1 MKTIRCN
8 ISRIVIVLI
17 AIVTAFSVAAR
28 NDKKEISRNLNLFN
42 SIYKELQTTYVD
54 TIDAE
59 KSINTAINAMLN
71 EIDPY
76 TVYISEK
83 EQDDFM
89 TISTGEYAGI
99 GAYIMERDGN
109 VYVSEPY
116 ENSPAHRAG
125 LKAGDMFV
133 KINNDTVKGW
143 HSSQVSE
150 KLKGQAETDVVVTV
164 KRQYEVDSILTF
176 NITRKKIRMPSVP
189 YYKMLPGG
197 VGYIYL
203 TSFTEKAPQEVK
215 DALNEFKKDPQFKS
229 VVLDLRGNG
238 GGLLESAVQIVGCF
252 VPKGTEVLR
261 TRGRNVLN
269 EKIYKTTTS
278 PIDAKIPLAVLID
291 GGSAS
296 SSEIVA
302 GALQDLDRAVIV
314 GSRSYGKG
322 LVQTTRPLPYNGL
335 LKVTISK
342 YYIPSGRLIQ
352 AIDYSHRNTDGS
364 VARTPDSLTTVYH
377 TVAGREVRDG
387 GGITP
392 DVKAIDTTQVNR
404 LTYNIVRD
412 NWSFDFATKFASEN
426 KQIPEPEKFEITD
439 SIFADFKNFIDPEKF
454 EYDKACESVM
464 KVLKETAQR
473 EGYMNDKT
481 KYQIEIL
488 ESMLK
493 HDLNR
498 DLDNNREEISK
509 ILANEIMSRYYFQ
522 KGRIIEELKHDVT
535 LDKAI
540 EILSDSKEYSRILSP
555 VK

>member
-1 MKTIRCN
+1 MKTIYRN
-8 ISRIVIVLI
+8 IPRFVLLLI
-17 AIVTAFSVAAR
+17 AVTTTLSVIAR

-42 SIYKELQTTYVD
+42 SLYKELQTTYVD

-83 EQDDFM
+83 EQDEFL

-125 LKAGDMFV
+125 LKAGDMFL
-133 KINNDTVKGW
+133 KINNDSVNNW

-150 KLKGQAETDVVVTV
+150 KLKGQAETDVEVTV
-164 KRQYEVDSILTF
+164 KRKYATDSILTF
-176 NITRKKIRMPSVP
+176 KITRKKIQMPSVP
-189 YYKMLPGG
+189 YYTMLPGG

-215 DALNEFKKDPQFKS
+215 DALLEFKKDPQFKS

-278 PIDAKIPLAVLID
+278 PVDAKMPLAVLID

-302 GALQDLDRAVIV
+302 GALQDLDRAVII

-352 AIDYSHRNTDGS
+352 AIDYSHRNPDGS

-377 TVAGREVRDG
+377 TLAGREVRDG

-392 DVKAIDTTQVNR
+392 DVKAVDTTQVNR

-426 KQIPEPEKFEITD
+426 ARITSPQDFEISD
-439 SIFADFKNFIDPEKF
+439 SIFNDFKNFIDPEKF

-473 EGYMNDKT
+473 EGYMNDET
-481 KYQIEIL
+481 KKQIEIL

-498 DLDNNREEISK
+498 DLDTNRDEISR
-509 ILANEIMSRYYFQ
+509 ILANEIISRYYFQ
-522 KGRIIEELKHDVT
+522 KGRIIEELRHDVT
-535 LDKAI
+535 LDKAV
-540 EILSDSKEYSRILSP
+540 EILSDLKEYSRILSP
-555 VK
+555 AK

>member
-1 MKTIRCN
+1 MKTIYRN
-8 ISRIVIVLI
+8 IPRFVLVLI
-17 AIVTAFSVAAR
+17 AVATTLSVAAR

-42 SIYKELQTTYVD
+42 SLYKELQTTYVD

-83 EQDDFM
+83 EQDEFM

-99 GAYIMERDGN
+99 GAYIMESNGK

-125 LKAGDMFV
+125 LKAGDMFL
-133 KINNDTVKGW
+133 KINNDSVNNW

-150 KLKGQAETDVVVTV
+150 KLKGQAETDVEVTV
-164 KRQYEVDSILTF
+164 KRKYATDSILTF
-176 NITRKKIRMPSVP
+176 KITRKKIQMPSVP
-189 YYKMLPGG
+189 YYTMLPGG

-215 DALNEFKKDPQFKS
+215 DALMEFKKDPQFKS

-238 GGLLESAVQIVGCF
+238 GGLLESAVQIIGCF

-278 PIDAKIPLAVLID
+278 PVDAKIPLAVLID

-302 GALQDLDRAVIV
+302 GALQDLDRAIIV

-352 AIDYSHRNTDGS
+352 AIDYSHRNPDGS

-392 DVKAIDTTQVNR
+392 DIKAMDTTQVNR

-426 KQIPEPEKFEITD
+426 AKISSPHDFEISD
-439 SIFADFKNFIDPEKF
+439 SIFNDFKNFIDPEKF

-473 EGYMNDKT
+473 EGYMNDET
-481 KYQIEIL
+481 KKQIEIL

-498 DLDNNREEISK
+498 DLDTNRDEISR
-509 ILANEIMSRYYFQ
+509 ILANEIISRYYFQ
-522 KGRIIEELKHDVT
+522 KGRIIEELRHDVT
-535 LDKAI
+535 LDKAV
-540 EILSDSKEYSRILSP
+540 EILSDLKEYSRILSP
-555 VK
+555 AK

>member
-17 AIVTAFSVAAR
+17 AIATAFSVVAR

-150 KLKGQAETDVVVTV
+150 KLKGQAETDVVVMV
-164 KRQYEVDSILTF
+164 KRQYEADSILTF

-189 YYKMLPGG
+189 YYTMLPGG

-269 EKIYKTTTS
+269 EKIYKTTTA

-352 AIDYSHRNTDGS
+352 AIDYSHRNADGS

-387 GGITP
+387 GGIIP

-426 KQIPEPEKFEITD
+426 MQIPEPEKFEITD
-439 SIFADFKNFIDPEKF
+439 SIFADFKNFIDPDKF

-473 EGYMNDKT
+473 EGYMNDET
-481 KYQIEIL
+481 KAQIEIL

-509 ILANEIMSRYYFQ
+509 ILANEIISRYYFQ

>member
-1 MKTIRCN
+1 MKTIYRN
-8 ISRIVIVLI
+8 IPRFVLLLI
-17 AIVTAFSVAAR
+17 AMTTTLSVIAR

-42 SIYKELQTTYVD
+42 SLYKELQTTYVD

-83 EQDDFM
+83 EQDEFL

-125 LKAGDMFV
+125 LKAGDMFL
-133 KINNDTVKGW
+133 KINNDSVNNW

-150 KLKGQAETDVVVTV
+150 KLKGQAETDVEVTV
-164 KRQYEVDSILTF
+164 KRKYATDSILTF
-176 NITRKKIRMPSVP
+176 KITRKKIQMPSVP
-189 YYKMLPGG
+189 YYTMLPGG

-215 DALNEFKKDPQFKS
+215 DALLEFKKDPQFKS

-278 PIDAKIPLAVLID
+278 PVDAKMPLAVLID

-302 GALQDLDRAVIV
+302 GALQDLDRAVII

-352 AIDYSHRNTDGS
+352 AIDYSHRNPDGS

-377 TVAGREVRDG
+377 TLAGREVRDG

-392 DVKAIDTTQVNR
+392 DVKAVDTTQVNR

-426 KQIPEPEKFEITD
+426 ARITSPQDFEISD
-439 SIFADFKNFIDPEKF
+439 SIFNDFKNFIDPEKF

-473 EGYMNDKT
+473 EGYMNDET
-481 KYQIEIL
+481 KKQIEIL

-498 DLDNNREEISK
+498 DLDTNRDEISR
-509 ILANEIMSRYYFQ
+509 ILANEIISRYYFQ
-522 KGRIIEELKHDVT
+522 KGRIIEELRHDVT
-535 LDKAI
+535 LDKAV
-540 EILSDSKEYSRILSP
+540 EILSDLKEYSRILSP
-555 VK
+555 AK

>member
-1 MKTIRCN
+1 MKTIYRN
-8 ISRIVIVLI
+8 IPRFVLLLI
-17 AIVTAFSVAAR
+17 AVTTTLSVIAR

-42 SIYKELQTTYVD
+42 SLYKELQTTYVD

-83 EQDDFM
+83 EQDEFL

-125 LKAGDMFV
+125 LKAGDMFL
-133 KINNDTVKGW
+133 KINNDSVNNW

-150 KLKGQAETDVVVTV
+150 KLKGQAETDVEVTV
-164 KRQYEVDSILTF
+164 KRKYATDSILTF
-176 NITRKKIRMPSVP
+176 KITRKKIQMPSVP
-189 YYKMLPGG
+189 YYTMLPGG

-215 DALNEFKKDPQFKS
+215 DALLEFKKDPQFKS

-278 PIDAKIPLAVLID
+278 PVDAKMPLAVLID

-302 GALQDLDRAVIV
+302 GALQDLDRAVII

-352 AIDYSHRNTDGS
+352 AIDYSHRNPDGS

-377 TVAGREVRDG
+377 TLAGREVRDG

-392 DVKAIDTTQVNR
+392 DVKAADTTQVNR

-426 KQIPEPEKFEITD
+426 ARITSPQDFEISD
-439 SIFADFKNFIDPEKF
+439 SIFNDFKNFIDPEKF

-473 EGYMNDKT
+473 EGYMNDDT
-481 KYQIEIL
+481 KKQIEIL

-498 DLDNNREEISK
+498 DLDTNRDEISR
-509 ILANEIMSRYYFQ
+509 ILANEIISRYYFQ
-522 KGRIIEELKHDVT
+522 KGRIIEELRHDVT
-535 LDKAI
+535 LDKAV
-540 EILSDSKEYSRILSP
+540 EILSDLKEYSRILSP
-555 VK
+555 AK